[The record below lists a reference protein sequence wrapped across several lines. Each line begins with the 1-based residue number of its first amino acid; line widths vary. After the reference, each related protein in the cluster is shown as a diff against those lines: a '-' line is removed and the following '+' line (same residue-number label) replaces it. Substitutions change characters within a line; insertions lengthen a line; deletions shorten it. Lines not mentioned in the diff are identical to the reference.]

1 LKNGPKWQPTN
12 SHARYYVPFEKE

>member
-12 SHARYYVPFEKE
+12 SHARYEV